1 MNQLVIAILAT
12 IAGVAMLRAITSK
25 DVGVHAGGLLLMLL
39 VALASVFLLI
49 VIVSFNL
56 IH

>member
-39 VALASVFLLI
+39 VALVSVVLLR
-49 VIVSFNL
+49 L
-56 IH
+56 YL